1 VARLERIWIKRAHRG
16 PMDGVESAKAV
27 QDNGLAGSADQGGH
41 RQVTLIDAARWTE
54 LMTELGGDLDPSA
67 RRANFLFSGI
77 DFVESR
83 GKRVRIGEV
92 ELLIVGE
99 TRPCERMDEAL
110 PGLKNA
116 MKSRWGGGAYA
127 QVIRGGTIRPGDSA
141 ELLASS

>member
-1 VARLERIWIKRAHRG
+1 MARLERIWIKRAHRSV
-16 PMDGVESAKAV
+16 MDEAESADAV
-27 QDNGLAGSADQGGH
+27 EDRGLAGSADQGGH
-41 RQVTLIDAARWTE
+41 RQVTLIDAARWAE

-67 RRANFLFSGI
+67 RRANILLSGI
-77 DFVESR
+77 DLLESR

-110 PGLKNA
+110 PGLKIA

-127 QVIRGGTIRPGDSA
+127 QVTRGGTIRPGDSA

>member
-1 VARLERIWIKRAHRG
+1 MARLERIWIKRTHRG
-16 PMDGVESAKAV
+16 VMDEAEAADAV
-27 QDNGLAGSADQGGH
+27 ADRGLAGSADQGGH
-41 RQVTLIDAARWTE
+41 RQVTLVDAARWTE

-67 RRANFLFSGI
+67 RRANLLLSGI
-77 DFVESR
+77 DLLESR

-110 PGLKNA
+110 RGLRIA

-127 QVIRGGTIRPGDSA
+127 QVTRGGTIRPGDSA